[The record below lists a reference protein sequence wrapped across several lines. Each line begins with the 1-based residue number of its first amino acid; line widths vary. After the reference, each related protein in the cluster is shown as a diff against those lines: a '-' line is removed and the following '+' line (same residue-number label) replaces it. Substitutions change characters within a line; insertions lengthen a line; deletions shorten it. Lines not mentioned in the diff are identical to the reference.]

1 MSVFGRHCLSIQVI
15 TTIVKVE
22 VWMLGLVIAKT
33 TDWLKQP
40 NIVCRK
46 EGVLLTGAVRLF
58 DENKLWVY
66 RTGVKGV

>member
-1 MSVFGRHCLSIQVI
+1 MQVI

-22 VWMLGLVIAKT
+22 VWMLGLVIVKS

-46 EGVLLTGAVRLF
+46 EGVLLTGAVRLL

-66 RTGVKGV
+66 QTGFKGV